1 MLWRIPSLGRPRAA
15 ARGSFLPPAPT
26 SLAAAQ
32 TQTRSSTRS
41 NSPAE
46 TWKHG
51 CGRSYRRSEL
61 PGAALLC
68 GRLPG
73 EGPGV
78 QDAAERQRQA
88 RGGHGVVEDFERHYS
103 HYMRYSLKWDWKC
116 CHLRKENNL
125 GKKPAFGPFGNL
137 LHFQNQVVR
146 QRHPATRRQQE
157 VPRLLPDAGM
167 RCHAFLVSLGSRV
180 TATATREKEEKKVRE
195 WRKAQAKQLS
205 CLDSTEFSCE
215 AFAKKLLMRIS
226 FYIISTNLGFIHH
239 GIFCDGCSDG
249 EEWRQAFKS
258 RDFVQK

>member
-1 MLWRIPSLGRPRAA
+1 METRLLHEATVVPSCRALPCFA
-15 ARGSFLPPAPT
+15 ADCPVRV
-26 SLAAAQ
+26 
-32 TQTRSSTRS
+32 
-41 NSPAE
+41 
-46 TWKHG
+46 
-51 CGRSYRRSEL
+51 
-61 PGAALLC
+61 
-68 GRLPG
+68 
-73 EGPGV
+73 PGV
-78 QDAAERQRQA
+78 QDAAARQRQA
-88 RGGHGVVEDFERHYS
+88 RGRHGVVGDFERQYS

-258 RDFVQK
+258 RDFVPKKKCSLELKVKLKIVFRAYVAESIKLF